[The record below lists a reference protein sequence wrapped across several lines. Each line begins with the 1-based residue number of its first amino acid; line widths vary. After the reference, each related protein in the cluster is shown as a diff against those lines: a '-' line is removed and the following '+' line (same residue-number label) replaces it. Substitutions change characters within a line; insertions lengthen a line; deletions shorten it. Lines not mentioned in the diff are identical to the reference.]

1 MYELQKFEFFGH
13 MKSAKVFNTVE
24 KMAQKLYWRNY
35 KEMIM
40 GHVVQIGT
48 KSLPF

>member
-1 MYELQKFEFFGH
+1 
-13 MKSAKVFNTVE
+13 MKATKISNTVE

-35 KEMIM
+35 KEIIM
-40 GHVVQIGT
+40 GHVVQICT